1 MASVSGS
8 DFVSGSDV
16 SADAFSG
23 TSQSY
28 KATNVVSCHL
38 LLCGAVLLR
47 IGSEWMAFGL
57 IRHWRSLFSGEDS
70 GNWRVR
76 QICLRGNVSPYPIR
90 IKSSLNG
97 EVGV

>member
-38 LLCGAVLLR
+38 LLCGAVLL
-47 IGSEWMAFGL
+47 IGSFEIMRAKEVAPFRL
-57 IRHWRSLFSGEDS
+57 PVKSFFLTSFHILS
-70 GNWRVR
+70 
-76 QICLRGNVSPYPIR
+76 VSQSRLESPLAY
-90 IKSSLNG
+90 
-97 EVGV
+97 